1 MSPHTQSPLTKQQI
15 LSQLHPTPCNIVR
28 TLVKAGHEAYI
39 VGGAIR
45 DLLTGNAPKDYDIC
59 TSATPEQVRAVFGRR
74 RCHVIGRRFRL
85 AHVYSGGE
93 LYEVSTFRRLPSESE
108 RHGRKDDDG
117 PLIWNDNC
125 YGTLEQDAQ
134 RRDYTCNALYFDVTG
149 DRGIIDFSGG
159 IRDIREGVVRCIG
172 DPDERLSEDPVRI
185 VRALKLV
192 GQFGF
197 RLEGNLERAIRQKA
211 EMIRLASASRL
222 FEELLKILN
231 HPGAGD
237 TLAVMHDAGFLKDFW
252 PTVDAA
258 WSDQEGE
265 MLRNLL
271 KLRGDALRRGRYS
284 NSRGLALATVSM
296 PFLMSA
302 MNPENPLGFWDK
314 SLIGNELAHKAL
326 KLVFEGFLLPRIFE
340 DRILIIAGL
349 VPRLRTPPVEP
360 RILNNAEYRYARSV
374 VALLAQLFG
383 WDQSFLRQL
392 PEFSPRYEP
401 GEFFLEDDEA
411 KASGDGATAEDG
423 GDAMEEGKPRRRR
436 RPRRRR
442 AKKDAAG
449 DAPEEAS
456 VEASPQAE
464 AAAEAKAEPASKTTP
479 TPAKTAADIPYL
491 TAAPKAAD
499 GPADAP
505 EEAKP
510 KRTPRKPRRP
520 RTAVSSTS
528 SKSSIPTLPGRDRS
542 TDGESITFG

>member
-1 MSPHTQSPLTKQQI
+1 MSPHPHPSPTKQQI
-15 LSQLHPTPCNIVR
+15 LSQLHQTPCNIVR
-28 TLVKAGHEAYI
+28 TLVRAGHEAYI

-45 DLLTGNAPKDYDIC
+45 DLLTGNPPKDYDIC

-125 YGTLEQDAQ
+125 YGTLEEDAQ

-149 DRGIIDFSGG
+149 SRGIIDFSGG
-159 IRDIREGVVRCIG
+159 IRDIREGIVRCIG

-197 RLEGNLERAIRQKA
+197 RLESNLERAIREKA
-211 EMIRLASASRL
+211 EMIHLSSSSRL

-231 HPGAGD
+231 HPDAGE
-237 TLAVMHDAGFLKDFW
+237 TLAVMHNIGFLKEFW
-252 PTVDAA
+252 PTVDDA
-258 WSDQEGE
+258 WDDQEGE

-284 NSRGLALATVSM
+284 SSRGLALTTVSM
-296 PFLMSA
+296 PYLMSA

-314 SLIGNELAHKAL
+314 SLIGNELAHRAL
-326 KLVFEGFLLPRIFE
+326 KLIFEGFLLPRIFE

-349 VPRLRTPPVEP
+349 VPKLRTPPVPP
-360 RILNNAEYRYARSV
+360 RILNNAEYRYARAM

-383 WDQSFLRQL
+383 WDQSFLKQL
-392 PEFSPRYEP
+392 PEFSPRYDL
-401 GEFFLEDDEA
+401 GELVSDETSAADGGEDAGE
-411 KASGDGATAEDG
+411 DGNETAE
-423 GDAMEEGKPRRRR
+423 AEEKPAKRPR

-442 AKKDAAG
+442 GRKEAVAEAETTAAV
-449 DAPEEAS
+449 PEA
-456 VEASPQAE
+456 VQAE
-464 AAAEAKAEPASKTTP
+464 TPNAEAQAPAP
-479 TPAKTAADIPYL
+479 PPAKTAADIPYL
-491 TAAPKAAD
+491 TAAPKTD
-499 GPADAP
+499 GETA
-505 EEAKP
+505 AKP
-510 KRTPRKPRRP
+510 RKTAAPRKPRRP
-520 RTAVSSTS
+520 RTEKPAEAKATA
-528 SKSSIPTLPGRDRS
+528 IPTLPGRDRS
-542 TDGESITFG
+542 GDGESITFG